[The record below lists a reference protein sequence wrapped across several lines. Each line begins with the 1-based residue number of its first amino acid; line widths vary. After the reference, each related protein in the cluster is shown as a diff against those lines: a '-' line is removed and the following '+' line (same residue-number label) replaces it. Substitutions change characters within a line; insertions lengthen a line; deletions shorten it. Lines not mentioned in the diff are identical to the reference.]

1 LAQTASPANFGFISQ
16 NNSPGDH
23 TTVNNDDAHQAR
35 DDFKKSLLKIP
46 SIEGQTMANRKRT
59 PQKTKERVTG
69 THTKNQG

>member
-1 LAQTASPANFGFISQ
+1 M
-16 NNSPGDH
+16 
-23 TTVNNDDAHQAR
+23 NNDDAHQAR